1 MRNKVKKIRHE
12 QNITQEELAKKANVS
27 RTILSHIETEKDI
40 NVGFDT
46 LIKIADALG
55 YSISEI
61 FLQ

>member
-40 NVGFDT
+40 NVGFNT
-46 LIKIADALG
+46 LRKIADALG
-55 YSISEI
+55 YSINEI

>member
-40 NVGFDT
+40 NVGLDT
-46 LIKIADALG
+46 LRKIADALG

>member
-40 NVGFDT
+40 NAGFDT
-46 LIKIADALG
+46 LRKIADALG